1 MTLSVPRGFRR
12 RVSAFGIVNGALL
25 TLIAMLCVYPFVYVV
40 SVSLSDG
47 TNVAAGDVFL
57 LPAGLNFETYRYIF
71 SAPNLG
77 IVRGVVNSLIYTSVG
92 TVVAV
97 GLTFMTG
104 YALSRPYLRGRYV
117 IMMLFLLSWIFE
129 AGLIPTYVVNDKLG
143 LVNNPLVMIL
153 PNAISTFLLII
164 TRSFLE
170 AIPDELEESAS
181 LDGANAFQTM
191 CRIYLPLATPVL
203 ATIGIFYAVS
213 IWNSFLTPLIYLQD
227 RDLQP
232 IQLVLYGLLINKDE
246 GATTLQNLV
255 VNGHQIM
262 PQNIEAAT
270 MVFAILPILLAYPF
284 AQRYFSKGIMIGA
297 IKG

>member
-1 MTLSVPRGFRR
+1 MALSIPRLRR
-12 RVSAFGIVNGALL
+12 RQVSAFGIVNGALL
-25 TLIAMLCVYPFVYVV
+25 LLISLLCVYPFVYVL

-47 TNVAAGDVFL
+47 SAVAAGDVFL
-57 LPAGLNFETYRYIF
+57 LPAGLNIETYRYIF

-77 IVRGVVNSLIYTSVG
+77 IVRGVINSLIYTSVG
-92 TVVAV
+92 TAVAV
-97 GLTFMTG
+97 GLTFMTA
-104 YALSRPYLRGRYV
+104 YALSRPYLRGRYL
-117 IMMLFLLSWIFE
+117 IMMLFLISWIFE
-129 AGLIPTYVVNDKLG
+129 AGLIPTYIINDKLG

-164 TRSFLE
+164 TRSFLDGL
-170 AIPDELEESAS
+170 PNELEESAS
-181 LDGANAFQTM
+181 LDGANAFQIM

-213 IWNSFLTPLIYLQD
+213 IWNSFLIPLIYLQD
-227 RDLQP
+227 RDLHP

-270 MVFAILPILLAYPF
+270 MVFAIVPILLAYPF
-284 AQRYFSKGIMIGA
+284 AQRYFTKGIMIGA

>member
-1 MTLSVPRGFRR
+1 MALSIPRVRR
-12 RVSAFGIVNGALL
+12 RQVSAFGIVNGALL
-25 TLIAMLCVYPFVYVV
+25 LLISLLCVYPFVYVL

-47 TNVAAGDVFL
+47 SAVAAGDVFL
-57 LPAGLNFETYRYIF
+57 LPAGLNIETYRYIF

-92 TVVAV
+92 TAVAV
-97 GLTFMTG
+97 GLTFMTA
-104 YALSRPYLRGRYV
+104 YALSRPYLRGRYL
-117 IMMLFLLSWIFE
+117 IMMLFLISWIFE
-129 AGLIPTYVVNDKLG
+129 AGLIPTYIVNDKLG

-164 TRSFLE
+164 TRSFLDGL
-170 AIPDELEESAS
+170 PNELEESAS
-181 LDGANAFQTM
+181 LDGANAFQIM

-213 IWNSFLTPLIYLQD
+213 IWNSFLIPLIYLQD
-227 RDLQP
+227 RDLHP

-270 MVFAILPILLAYPF
+270 MVFAIVPILLAYPF
-284 AQRYFSKGIMIGA
+284 AQRYFTKGIMIGA